1 MIVATESRDE
11 NPTQARNLNKV
22 ETRLTVSLFKT
33 CTASS
38 VYKKRSDDQPYDRA
52 SEVCRGQHV
61 RSQNDIYSEEI
72 MCDQFD
78 LQDVR

>member
-33 CTASS
+33 CTASMIQR
-38 VYKKRSDDQPYDRA
+38 VQKRSDDQP
-52 SEVCRGQHV
+52 
-61 RSQNDIYSEEI
+61 
-72 MCDQFD
+72 
-78 LQDVR
+78 

>member
-38 VYKKRSDDQPYDRA
+38 HKIGQVKCAEDNMSGARMIFILKR
-52 SEVCRGQHV
+52 
-61 RSQNDIYSEEI
+61 
-72 MCDQFD
+72 
-78 LQDVR
+78 

>member
-1 MIVATESRDE
+1 MIVATESHDE

-38 VYKKRSDDQPYDRA
+38 VFKREAMTSHMI
-52 SEVCRGQHV
+52 GQV
-61 RSQNDIYSEEI
+61 KCAEDMSGARTIFI
-72 MCDQFD
+72 
-78 LQDVR
+78 LKG